1 MSDKPSPKKVTLSA
15 QDIKNANEHLLSQ
28 PRAVRE
34 FKKESKYDE
43 GLLPGMDQEAH
54 RALMQKTE
62 RDDQLSSGLIVLGCI
77 VGAYLI
83 YRLLLAIKRSLLS
96 AKEINVS
103 VAVKI
108 SDKQKTS

>member
-1 MSDKPSPKKVTLSA
+1 MVEKLKPKPPIVTAKDLENM
-15 QDIKNANEHLLSQ
+15 NAHA
-28 PRAVRE
+28 RASVDYTQQ

-77 VGAYLI
+77 VGAYLT

-96 AKEINVS
+96 AKKIKVS